1 MVVLMY
7 HGGFMG
13 KPMPSR
19 PDLFRAVFLQS
30 GLSRET
36 EDIRRTSYIENRNM
50 SRAYLFET
58 EVHLAII

>member
-1 MVVLMY
+1 
-7 HGGFMG
+7 MG

>member
-1 MVVLMY
+1 MVLLIY
-7 HGGFMG
+7 RGGFMG

-36 EDIRRTSYIENRNM
+36 EDTRRTSHIENKNM
-50 SRAYLFET
+50 SRVYLFET